1 MVKPRVDYSVYYV
14 TGRPLL
20 PPAPASFNG
29 KKEDWYLHHLELAL
43 QGGVTIVQIREKD
56 VDGGEFYEISR
67 RSKEVCDKY
76 NVPLLINDRLDIA
89 VLLGCGLHVG
99 QQDLPSKLA
108 RRLLGPDAILGVSVN
123 TPQELQTVLDEGVA
137 DYVGI
142 GPCFGTQTKKNLNPL
157 MGPRGVR
164 DVLEVLGDSPVKA
177 VIIGGITP
185 STIPNVLSQTPAP
198 LKSGGYRTLDGLAV
212 VSSIAASPDPT
223 SAVKELCQLWEQRKG
238 LNRVSRST
246 KPSTDSLIDASVAM
260 LDLLKKEEKK
270 PLVHHIT
277 NQVVMNDC
285 ANLTLALHGS
295 PLMSSSPDE
304 APSLSKLISC
314 LLLNLG
320 TITEAQITTQKIAG
334 EAANRNGK
342 FVVFDPV
349 GVGATEYRKKSA
361 SDLLNACHVSIIKGN
376 AGEIGALAGSSEVQA
391 RGVDSVGRGF
401 KDPATIVKS
410 LANREKLIVAMSG
423 ETDYISDG
431 QNTFAIEN
439 GSHWQGDI
447 TGSGCMAT
455 SSVAVF
461 AGLNHESGAL
471 AAAVAGLL
479 AINVAAEIAESRS
492 DVNGPNTFRAALI
505 DSVYNLKPED
515 VRERAK
521 IRQL

>member
-1 MVKPRVDYSVYYV
+1 MPKPRVDYSIYYV
-14 TGRPLL
+14 TGRPQL
-20 PPAPASFNG
+20 PPAPASYTG
-29 KKEDWYLHHLELAL
+29 PKEDWYLHHLELAL

-56 VDGGEFYEISR
+56 VDGREYYEIAR

-89 VLLGCGLHVG
+89 LLLSCGLHVG
-99 QQDLPSKLA
+99 QDDLPSTLA
-108 RRLLGPDAILGVSVN
+108 RKLLGPDAILGVSVN
-123 TPQELQTVLDEGVA
+123 TPVEMQAVIDEGVA

-142 GPCFGTQTKKNLNPL
+142 GPCFGTQTKKNLNPI

-164 DVLEVLGDSPVKA
+164 DVLEVLGDSDIKA

-185 STIPNVLSQTPAP
+185 QTIPNVLSQTPAP

-212 VSSIAASPDPT
+212 VSTIAASPDPT
-223 SAVKELCQLWEQRKG
+223 SAVKELQQLWKG
-238 LNRVSRST
+238 QKVYKSASEGQERTVEEMLNAAVE
-246 KPSTDSLIDASVAM
+246 M
-260 LDLLKKEEKK
+260 FELLKAESKK

-334 EAANRNGK
+334 TAAKRNGK
-342 FVVFDPV
+342 MIVFDPV

-391 RGVDSVGRGF
+391 RGVDSVGKGF
-401 KDPATIVKS
+401 KDPATVVKS
-410 LANREKLIVAMSG
+410 LAGREKLVVAMSG

-431 QNTFAIEN
+431 QTTFAIEN
-439 GSHWQGDI
+439 GSHWQGNI

-461 AGLNHESGAL
+461 AGLTHESGAL

-479 AINVAAEIAESRS
+479 AINIAAEIAESRP
-492 DVNGPNTFRAALI
+492 DVKGPNTFRAALI
-505 DSVYNLKPED
+505 DSVYQLTPED
-515 VRERAK
+515 IRKRAK
-521 IRQL
+521 VQRI